1 MAGAVLFLVTLV
13 VGGLDTGWTLYPP
26 YSLEGARGLGIL
38 IALVGVFLAGFS
50 SILTGVNF
58 IATIHKLR
66 PAGMGWFDLPLFL
79 WALYATAI
87 IQILA
92 TPVLGIT
99 AALGFMERIFHL
111 GLFMPEYGGDPVL
124 FQHFFWFYSHPAVYI
139 MILPAMGIVSEVVSV
154 FSRKPIFGYRF
165 IAMSSLAIAVIGFLV
180 WGHHMF
186 VSGQSRWANIIFSF
200 LTLLVAIPSAI
211 KTFNWLATMYKGVI
225 VLKTPMLYV
234 LSFFAIF
241 GVGGLTGLFLGALA
255 TDIPLHDTYFVV
267 AHFHFVMVGAVMI
280 AFLAGVHYWWPKMTG
295 RMYDERLGAT
305 SAVLVFLGFNL
316 TFIPQFIVGVAG
328 MPRRYATYAA
338 EFQHQNRLSTVGA
351 FVLTAGPGHRP
362 LRPARLARAA
372 PASAPRPTPGAP
384 PRWSG
389 RPPRP
394 RPTTT
399 SRRRRPASRPTTSPR
414 CTELPDDAGWVATG
428 RRWRHERGRARGPG
442 GRLPL
447 PAGPLPL
454 HGGAARRRQAR
465 GLALPGPGAPL
476 LRRALRGL
484 RGLPRQPPRRLPL
497 RPPLPRLA
505 HGRRSTPGAHRQ
517 QPHRRLGGAG
527 RPARPPAASCGSPC
541 SPPCCWP
548 ACFLVVKYFE
558 YTHKLHNGVF
568 WGAAYHPSEEML
580 ASLPAALRGRPVPPT
595 WAPSSASTSS

>member
-1 MAGAVLFLVTLV
+1 MSAAAHGAGAGGDSYLTHERGLRSWLLTVDHKRIGVMYLGLIVGTLILGGVFALALRLHLWNPSGGLVSNDTYNKLFTLHGAVMVFLFVIPGIPSALGNFVLPLQVGAKDVAFPRVNLLSFYLYLAGAVLFVVTLV

-26 YSLEGARGLGIL
+26 YSLEGARGLGL
-38 IALVGVFLAGFS
+38 LVALLGVFLAGFS

-66 PAGMGWFDLPLFL
+66 PPDMGWFDLPLFL

-99 AALGFMERIFHL
+99 VALGFMERLFHL
-111 GLFMPEYGGDPVL
+111 GIFMPEYGGDPVL

-186 VSGQSRWANIIFSF
+186 VSGQSRWANIAFSF
-200 LTLLVAIPSAI
+200 LTMLVAIPSAI

-225 VLKTPMLYV
+225 ILKTPMLYV

-295 RMYDERLGAT
+295 RMYDERLGAV
-305 SAVLVFLGFNL
+305 SAALVFLGFNL

-338 EFQHQNRLSTVGA
+338 QFVTQNRVSTVGA
-351 FVLTAGPGHRP
+351 FVLTAGLVIALYG
-362 LRPARLARAA
+362 LLASLGRAGKRA
-372 PASAPRPTPGAP
+372 PANPWGAASLEWSAAASPPTHHNFDVP
-384 PRWSG
+384 PRG
-389 RPPRP
+389 V
-394 RPTTT
+394 
-399 SRRRRPASRPTTSPR
+399 SPYDFTGLR
-414 CTELPDDAGWVATG
+414 QVSEEAGWV
-428 RRWRHERGRARGPG
+428 RAG
-442 GRLPL
+442 G
-447 PAGPLPL
+447 GEV
-454 HGGAARRRQAR
+454 
-465 GLALPGPGAPL
+465 AP
-476 LRRALRGL
+476 
-484 RGLPRQPPRRLPL
+484 
-497 RPPLPRLA
+497 
-505 HGRRSTPGAHRQ
+505 
-517 QPHRRLGGAG
+517 
-527 RPARPPAASCGSPC
+527 
-541 SPPCCWP
+541 
-548 ACFLVVKYFE
+548 
-558 YTHKLHNGVF
+558 
-568 WGAAYHPSEEML
+568 
-580 ASLPAALRGRPVPPT
+580 
-595 WAPSSASTSS
+595 